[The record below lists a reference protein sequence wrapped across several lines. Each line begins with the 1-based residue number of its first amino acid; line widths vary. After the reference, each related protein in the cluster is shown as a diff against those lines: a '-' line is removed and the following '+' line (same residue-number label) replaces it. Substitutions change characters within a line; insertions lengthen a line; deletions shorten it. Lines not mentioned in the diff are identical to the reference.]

1 MVMLGGM
8 AMAGMMAKMLMSK
21 IAFMAGAAFIIAKI
35 ALLLSAIMIAKK
47 MGGGG
52 GGGGGETQHVVYTT
66 SQSDYGH
73 SHGGGGGGGGYG
85 YARSWQLDADGQKM
99 VYNAHVPE
107 ERNSFSV

>member
-1 MVMLGGM
+1 MMLGGM

-52 GGGGGETQHVVYTT
+52 GSGGGETQHVVYTT

-73 SHGGGGGGGGYG
+73 SHGGGGGGGYG
-85 YARSWQLDADGQKM
+85 YARSWQVDADERSKM
-99 VYNAHVPE
+99 AYSAHVPE
-107 ERNSFSV
+107 ERSSFLK